1 MKHFLRLAGL
11 VVCFFPLAAHAQ
23 ITSAASGNWSAAATW
38 VGGTVPAA
46 ASNVVVAAGHRVTID
61 TSNAFCNT
69 LTVNAAGVVR
79 FRGDG
84 IAAGITINGNLTVS
98 GNATAGTVP
107 GTFMCDTITSP
118 VFAEHLITLYGNLSV
133 EAGIDSSGILLLR
146 MGSNGVSSAGCK
158 VIFAGSSNSI
168 ISLQKTV
175 QSNKE
180 LFNAVMIS
188 KTSGAK
194 VLLATGN
201 LFMSNNNTTGPS
213 WLTFASGTIE
223 TGPDNFWVVLTT
235 SAGAVIGGSATSYV
249 NGNLG
254 RGITSAGAEKKFEV
268 GDANGYRPIAIRPS
282 GAFTARHYMVAGVVW
297 GNANTVSSTFSGS
310 IDKVS
315 AVRYYRIRYYQGE
328 GTPPSFPVVN
338 FSPSYGTDDGV
349 AAGNTDLRVAY
360 SIDNRATWKAM
371 PQTTAHTTTLAALP
385 TTIVPTVLTAGD
397 TLRDGGP
404 PMYVALARLSGTT
417 TNTLEGSGTAVARE
431 EGVPASFELAQ
442 SYPNPFNPSTTI
454 AFSIPQAAPVSL
466 KVFDALGKEV
476 AVLVDGYTE
485 AGNYSVPFDA
495 SNRSSGIYFY
505 RLQSGHFTK
514 TMKTML
520 MK

>member
-1 MKHFLRLAGL
+1 M
-11 VVCFFPLAAHAQ
+11 
-23 ITSAASGNWSAAATW
+23 
-38 VGGTVPAA
+38 
-46 ASNVVVAAGHRVTID
+46 
-61 TSNAFCNT
+61 
-69 LTVNAAGVVR
+69 
-79 FRGDG
+79 
-84 IAAGITINGNLTVS
+84 
-98 GNATAGTVP
+98 
-107 GTFMCDTITSP
+107 
-118 VFAEHLITLYGNLSV
+118 
-133 EAGIDSSGILLLR
+133 
-146 MGSNGVSSAGCK
+146 
-158 VIFAGSSNSI
+158 
-168 ISLQKTV
+168 
-175 QSNKE
+175 
-180 LFNAVMIS
+180 
-188 KTSGAK
+188 
-194 VLLATGN
+194 
-201 LFMSNNNTTGPS
+201 
-213 WLTFASGTIE
+213 
-223 TGPDNFWVVLTT
+223 
-235 SAGAVIGGSATSYV
+235 
-249 NGNLG
+249 
-254 RGITSAGAEKKFEV
+254 
-268 GDANGYRPIAIRPS
+268 
-282 GAFTARHYMVAGVVW
+282 
-297 GNANTVSSTFSGS
+297 
-310 IDKVS
+310 
-315 AVRYYRIRYYQGE
+315 
-328 GTPPSFPVVN
+328 VN

-371 PQTTAHTTTLAALP
+371 PQTTAHTTTLTALP